1 MHRVVRIVDALL
13 KNVLIILMLALVAS
27 VSWQVISRYVF
38 SSPSSWTEE
47 VARFLLIWISLLGAA
62 YAFRTRAHLGLDL
75 LPKKLTGRSAE
86 MLKLFTLMIV
96 VVFSVTVLIVGGGK
110 LVALTWE
117 LRQYSAVLGL
127 PIAFVYSV
135 IPTTGALIC
144 VYAIAASQDDSVTE
158 SDGTA
163 EADGSADTGV

>member
-1 MHRVVRIVDALL
+1 MRKLVEFLDAIL
-13 KNVLIILMLALVAS
+13 KNVLIVLMAAMVIA

-47 VARFLLIWISLLGAA
+47 VARFLMIWIGVLGAA
-62 YAFRTRAHLGLDL
+62 YAFRTGVHLGLDI

-86 MLKLFTLMIV
+86 LLKQFTAFVIV
-96 VVFSVTVLIVGGGK
+96 LFSVTVLVIGGGS
-110 LVALTWE
+110 LVSLTWE

-135 IPTTGALIC
+135 IPTAGVLIC
-144 VYAIAASQDDSVTE
+144 IYAIAAVSGAIAAE
-158 SDGTA
+158 SD
-163 EADGSADTGV
+163 SAKDTGT

>member
-1 MHRVVRIVDALL
+1 MHRVVRILDLVL
-13 KNVLIILMLALVAS
+13 KNFLIVLMVALVAA

-47 VARFLLIWISLLGAA
+47 VARFLMIWIGLLGAA
-62 YAFRTRAHLGLDL
+62 YAFRTRVHLGLDL

-86 MLKLFTLMIV
+86 MLKLFTLAVIV
-96 VVFSVTVLIVGGGK
+96 LFSATVLIVGGGK

-117 LRQYSAVLGL
+117 LKQYSAVLGL

-135 IPTTGALIC
+135 IPTAGILIC
-144 VYAIAASQDDSVTE
+144 LYAIVASQDD
-158 SDGTA
+158 GIA
-163 EADGSADTGV
+163 EADSSADTGV

>member
-1 MHRVVRIVDALL
+1 MDKLVRILDVVL
-13 KNVLIILMLALVAS
+13 KNVLIMLMVALVAS
-27 VSWQVISRYVF
+27 VSWQVISRYVL

-47 VARFLLIWISLLGAA
+47 VARFLMIWVSLLGAA

-75 LPKKLTGRSAE
+75 LPKKLTGRSAQT
-86 MLKLFTLMIV
+86 LKLFTLMV
-96 VVFSVTVLIVGGGK
+96 VVLFSVTVLIVGGGK

-135 IPTTGALIC
+135 IPTAGLLIC
-144 VYAIAASQDDSVTE
+144 LFAVAASMDE
-158 SDGTA
+158 GGA
-163 EADGSADTGV
+163 EAGGSADTGV

>member
-1 MHRVVRIVDALL
+1 MRRVVEIIDVVL
-13 KNVLIILMLALVAS
+13 KNVLIVLMVAMVAS

-47 VARFLLIWISLLGAA
+47 VARFLMIWIGLLGAA

-75 LPKKLTGRSAE
+75 LPKKLTGRSAVT
-86 MLKLFTLMIV
+86 LKQFTLAV
-96 VVFSVTVLIVGGGK
+96 VVLFSLTVLVVGGGK

-117 LRQYSAVLGL
+117 LKQYSAVLGL

-135 IPTTGALIC
+135 IPTSGLLIC
-144 VYAIAASQDDSVTE
+144 VYAIAAAMDKGVVE
-158 SDGTA
+158 A
-163 EADGSADTGV
+163 EGFGDTGV

>member
-1 MHRVVRIVDALL
+1 MQKVVKTLDVIL
-13 KNVLIILMLALVAS
+13 KNVLIVLMAALVAA

-47 VARFLLIWISLLGAA
+47 VARFLMIWIGLLGAS
-62 YAFRTRAHLGLDL
+62 YAFRTRVHLGLDL

-86 MLKLFTLMIV
+86 MLKLFTLTV
-96 VVFSVTVLIVGGGK
+96 VVLFSVTVLVIGGSN
-110 LVALTWE
+110 LVSLTWE

-135 IPTTGALIC
+135 IPASGILIC
-144 VYAIAASQDDSVTE
+144 LYAIVAVKEDSIAE
-158 SDGTA
+158 SDSTA
-163 EADGSADTGV
+163 DAGPVDSGV

>member
-1 MHRVVRIVDALL
+1 MQRVVQVLDVIL
-13 KNVLIILMLALVAS
+13 KNVLIVLMAALVAA

-47 VARFLLIWISLLGAA
+47 VARFLMIWIGLLGAS
-62 YAFRTRAHLGLDL
+62 YAFRTRVHLGLDL

-86 MLKLFTLMIV
+86 MLKLFTLAVIV
-96 VVFSVTVLIVGGGK
+96 LFSITVLIVGGGK
-110 LVALTWE
+110 LVSLTWE

-135 IPTTGALIC
+135 IPTAGILIC
-144 VYAIAASQDDSVTE
+144 LYAIVAVKEDSIAE
-158 SDGTA
+158 SDSTA
-163 EADGSADTGV
+163 DIGPVDTGV

>member
-47 VARFLLIWISLLGAA
+47 LARFLMIWVGLLGAA
-62 YAFRTRAHLGLDL
+62 YAFRTGVHLGLDL

-86 MLKLFTLMIV
+86 ILKLFTLGAIIL
-96 VVFSVTVLIVGGGK
+96 FSVSVLVVGGSK
-110 LVALTWE
+110 LVGLTWE
-117 LRQYSAVLGL
+117 LRQYSAVMGL
-127 PIAFVYSV
+127 PMAFVYSV
-135 IPTTGALIC
+135 IPAAGALIC
-144 VYAIAASQDDSVTE
+144 IYAMAAATDEGLAETDSFTD
-158 SDGTA
+158 S
-163 EADGSADTGV
+163 GV

>member
-1 MHRVVRIVDALL
+1 MRRFIEILDAIL
-13 KNVLIILMLALVAS
+13 KNVLIVLMAAMVTA

-47 VARFLLIWISLLGAA
+47 VARFLLIWIGVLGAA
-62 YAFRTRAHLGLDL
+62 YAFRTGVHLGLDI

-86 MLKLFTLMIV
+86 LLKQFTAFV
-96 VVFSVTVLIVGGGK
+96 VVLFAMTVLVIGGGS
-110 LVALTWE
+110 LVSLTWE

-135 IPTTGALIC
+135 IPTAGVLIC
-144 VYAIAASQDDSVTE
+144 IYAIAAVTGAIAAE
-158 SDGTA
+158 SESTVDPGT
-163 EADGSADTGV
+163 